1 MLKSISMPSLSPF
14 VRFGTSTW
22 TYEGWKGQVY
32 TKSYPKSRFKQD
44 CLSEYATYEYQGEPL
59 FRTVG
64 IDHTFYGPP
73 TTRMLAHYAAQLPP
87 GFQCC
92 AKVWE
97 EITVPVFSSGLRY
110 ARKAGPNPRFLD
122 AAYFMDMVL
131 APFDE
136 AFREHTGPFV
146 LEFQRSG
153 LEPEIFLRKLDVF
166 LAQAPKRYEYAIEV
180 RNPRILFEPDYR
192 AILKAHGAAH
202 VYNHYTAMPSLLEQ
216 HKAMEGGFTAPFTVL
231 RLLTPRDMKYH
242 DAVKAYAPYDKIVKI
257 LPDMRRETVTLVR
270 HAAAGNLRAYVLV
283 NNRSE
288 GNAPTTV
295 QALFDECAG
304 ASS

>member
-1 MLKSISMPSLSPF
+1 MMRMSSLSPL

-32 TKSYPKSRFKQD
+32 KKSYPKSRFKQD
-44 CLSEYATYEYQGEPL
+44 CLAEYAAYEYQGEPL

-73 TTRMLAHYAAQLPP
+73 TASMLTRYAAQLPP
-87 GFQCC
+87 GFQAC

-97 EITVPVFSSGLRY
+97 EITVPVFASGVRY
-110 ARKAGPNPRFLD
+110 TRKTGPNPRFLD
-122 AAYFMDMVL
+122 ARYFVDMVL
-131 APFDE
+131 GPFDE
-136 AFREHTGPFV
+136 AFREQTGPFI

-153 LEPEIFLRKLDVF
+153 LEPETFFPKLDAF
-166 LAQAPKRYEYAIEV
+166 LAQVPKRYEYAIEV
-180 RNPRILFEPDYR
+180 RNPRIMLDSNYR

-216 HKAMEGGFTAPFTVL
+216 HKTMEDSFTASFTVL
-231 RLLTPRDMKYH
+231 RLMTPRDMKYH

-270 HAAAGNLRAYVLV
+270 RAAAGNLRAYVLV

-288 GNAPTTV
+288 GNAPATV
-295 QALFDECAG
+295 QALFDQLRQG
-304 ASS
+304 T